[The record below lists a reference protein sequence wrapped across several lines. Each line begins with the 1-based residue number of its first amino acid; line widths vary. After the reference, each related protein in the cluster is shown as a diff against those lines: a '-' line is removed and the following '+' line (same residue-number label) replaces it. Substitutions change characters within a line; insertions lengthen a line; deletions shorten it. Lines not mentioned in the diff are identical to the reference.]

1 MEVNQIRVDHKI
13 IAELIDSG
21 SRVLDLGC
29 GDGSLLKFLV
39 TEKSVIGRGV
49 EITEEGMEMCVSKGL
64 SVLHGDIDEGIRD
77 YRDGFFDY
85 VVLSQTLQ
93 VVHRPRFVIKEMLRA
108 GKKAIV
114 SFPNFGNWRVRLDLL
129 FSGRMPKSD
138 VLPFEWYDTPNIH
151 LCTIKDFRVLCSEMG
166 IRIEREIYLKNQDTE
181 NTGLLVRVAPNLFAG
196 IAIYLISNQS

>member
-93 VVHRPRFVIKEMLRA
+93 VVHRPKFVIREMLRA

-114 SFPNFGNWRVRLDLL
+114 SFPNFGNWLVRLDLL

-151 LCTIKDFRVLCSEMG
+151 LCTIKDFRILCSEMG
-166 IRIEREIYLKNQDTE
+166 IKIEREIYLKNQDAE

>member
-1 MEVNQIRVDHKI
+1 MEANQIRVDHKI
-13 IAELIDSG
+13 IAELIDNG

-49 EITEEGMEMCVSKGL
+49 EITEEGMEICVSKGL

-77 YRDGFFDY
+77 YKDGFFDY

-93 VVHRPRFVIKEMLRA
+93 VVHRPKFVIKEMLRA

-114 SFPNFGNWRVRLDLL
+114 SFPNFGNWLVRLDLL

>member
-13 IAELIDSG
+13 IAELIDRG

-64 SVLHGDIDEGIRD
+64 SVLHGDIDEGLQD
-77 YRDGFFDY
+77 YNDRFFDY

-93 VVHRPRFVIKEMLRA
+93 VVHKPKFVIKEMLRA

-114 SFPNFGNWRVRLDLL
+114 SFPNFGNWQVRLGLL

-151 LCTIKDFRVLCSEMG
+151 LCTIKDFRILCYEMG
-166 IRIEREIYLKNQDTE
+166 IKIEREIYLKNQDTE

>member
-13 IAELIDSG
+13 IAELIDNG

-29 GDGSLLKFLV
+29 GDGNLLKFLV

-49 EITEEGMEMCVSKGL
+49 EITEEGMEICVSKGL

-93 VVHRPRFVIKEMLRA
+93 VVHRPKFVIKEMLRA

>member
-13 IAELIDSG
+13 IAELINSG

-49 EITEEGMEMCVSKGL
+49 EITEEGMEICVSKGL

-77 YRDGFFDY
+77 YKDGFFDY

-93 VVHRPRFVIKEMLRA
+93 VVHRPKFVIKEMLRA

-114 SFPNFGNWRVRLDLL
+114 SFPNFGNWLVRLDLL

-151 LCTIKDFRVLCSEMG
+151 LCTIKDFRILCSEMG
-166 IRIEREIYLKNQDTE
+166 IKIEREIYLKNQDTE

>member
-13 IAELIDSG
+13 IAELIDNG

-49 EITEEGMEMCVSKGL
+49 EITEEGMEICVSKGL

-114 SFPNFGNWRVRLDLL
+114 SFPNFGNWQVRLDLL

>member
-49 EITEEGMEMCVSKGL
+49 EITEEGMEICVSKGL

-93 VVHRPRFVIKEMLRA
+93 VVHRPKFVIKEMLRA

-114 SFPNFGNWRVRLDLL
+114 SFPNFGNWQVRLDLL

-166 IRIEREIYLKNQDTE
+166 IRIEREIYLKNQDAE

>member
-13 IAELIDSG
+13 IAELIDSR

-29 GDGSLLKFLV
+29 GDGSLLKYLV
-39 TEKSVIGRGV
+39 TEKSVVGRGV
-49 EITEEGMEMCVSKGL
+49 EITEEGMEICVSKGL
-64 SVLHGDIDEGIRD
+64 SVLHGDIDEGLQD
-77 YRDGFFDY
+77 YKDGFFDY

-93 VVHRPRFVIKEMLRA
+93 VVHRPKFVIKEMLRV
-108 GKKAIV
+108 GKKAVV

-151 LCTIKDFRVLCSEMG
+151 LCTVKDFRILCSEMG

-196 IAIYLISNQS
+196 IAIYLISNQP

>member
-93 VVHRPRFVIKEMLRA
+93 VVHRPKFVIKEMLRA

-114 SFPNFGNWRVRLDLL
+114 SFPNFGNWLVRLDLL

-151 LCTIKDFRVLCSEMG
+151 LCTIKDFRILCSEMG
-166 IRIEREIYLKNQDTE
+166 IKIEREIYLKNQDAE

>member
-49 EITEEGMEMCVSKGL
+49 EITEEGMEICVSRGL
-64 SVLHGDIDEGIRD
+64 SVLHGDIDEGLQD
-77 YRDGFFDY
+77 YNDRFFDY

-93 VVHRPRFVIKEMLRA
+93 VVHRPKFVIKEMLRA

-151 LCTIKDFRVLCSEMG
+151 LCTINDFRILCSEMG
-166 IRIEREIYLKNQDTE
+166 IKIEREIYLKNQDTE

>member
-93 VVHRPRFVIKEMLRA
+93 VVHRPKFVIKEMLRA

-114 SFPNFGNWRVRLDLL
+114 SFPNFGNWQVRLDLL

>member
-13 IAELIDSG
+13 IAELIDNG

-49 EITEEGMEMCVSKGL
+49 EITEEGMEICVSKGL

-93 VVHRPRFVIKEMLRA
+93 VVHRPKFVIKEMLRA

>member
-13 IAELIDSG
+13 IAELIDNG

>member
-49 EITEEGMEMCVSKGL
+49 EITEEGMEICVSKGL

-93 VVHRPRFVIKEMLRA
+93 VVHRPKFVIKEMLRA

-114 SFPNFGNWRVRLDLL
+114 SFPNFGNWQVRLDLL

>member
-13 IAELIDSG
+13 IAELINPG
-21 SRVLDLGC
+21 AKVLDLGC
-29 GDGSLLKFLV
+29 GDGNLLKYLV

-49 EITEEGMEMCVSKGL
+49 EITEEGMEVCVSKGL
-64 SVLHGDIDEGIRD
+64 SVLHGNIDEGLQD

-93 VVHRPRFVIKEMLRA
+93 VVHKPKFVIKEMLRV

-114 SFPNFGNWRVRLDLL
+114 SFPNFGNIQVRLNLL

-138 VLPFEWYDTPNIH
+138 MLPFEWYDTPNIH
-151 LCTIKDFRVLCSEMG
+151 LCTIKDFRILCFEMR
-166 IRIEREIYLKNQDTE
+166 IKIEREIYLRNQNTE
-181 NTGLLVRVAPNLFAG
+181 STGLIVKIAPNLFAG
-196 IAIYLISNQS
+196 IAIYLIGNQ

>member
-13 IAELIDSG
+13 IAELIDNG

-49 EITEEGMEMCVSKGL
+49 EITEEGMEICVSKGL

-93 VVHRPRFVIKEMLRA
+93 VVHRPKFVIKEMLRA

-114 SFPNFGNWRVRLDLL
+114 SFPNFGNWQVRLDLL

>member
-13 IAELIDSG
+13 IAELIDNG

-49 EITEEGMEMCVSKGL
+49 EITEEGMEICVSKGL

>member
-13 IAELIDSG
+13 IAELIDNG

-93 VVHRPRFVIKEMLRA
+93 VVHRPKFVIREMLRA

-114 SFPNFGNWRVRLDLL
+114 SFPNFGNWLVRLDLL

-151 LCTIKDFRVLCSEMG
+151 LCTIKDFRILCSEMG
-166 IRIEREIYLKNQDTE
+166 IKIEREIYLKNQDAE